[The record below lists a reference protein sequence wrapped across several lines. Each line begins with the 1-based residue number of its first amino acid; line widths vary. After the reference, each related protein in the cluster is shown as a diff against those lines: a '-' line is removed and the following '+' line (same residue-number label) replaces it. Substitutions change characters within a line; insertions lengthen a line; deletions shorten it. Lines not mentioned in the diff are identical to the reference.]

1 MTLRGGLSSAIIG
14 LVFIQYSGTGLR
26 KRSWMSTW
34 KCRQPRELAV
44 NSLSGKRGAA
54 QRGSLLAAEWR
65 FVVLGGRLVVL
76 VVNER

>member
-14 LVFIQYSGTGLR
+14 PVSIQYSGTGLR

-44 NSLSGKRGAA
+44 ISLSGKRGAA
-54 QRGSLLAAEWR
+54 HLRGCAS
-65 FVVLGGRLVVL
+65 VGGWPSR
-76 VVNER
+76 